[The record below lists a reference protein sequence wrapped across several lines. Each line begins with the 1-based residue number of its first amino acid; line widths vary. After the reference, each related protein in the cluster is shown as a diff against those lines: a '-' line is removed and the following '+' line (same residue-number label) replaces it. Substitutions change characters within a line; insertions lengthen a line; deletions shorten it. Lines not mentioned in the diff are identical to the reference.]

1 MGRWVPDAQG
11 RLIQAAME
19 LYSERGYEQT
29 TVAEIAKR
37 AGLTERTF
45 FRYFGDKREV
55 LFYGSELFERAMVE
69 GVERAPADLAPID
82 TVGVGLASVGHFF
95 SDMRSHSRRRQAV
108 IDANPELQERERNKL
123 AAIAVGMAAA
133 LQRRGVKASAATLAA
148 ETGIAAFKIAFAHW
162 LNDPQARDIAYHVRE
177 SLEELKSVTAGR

>member
-11 RLIQAAME
+11 RLIQAAMD

-29 TVAEIAKR
+29 TVAEIAR
-37 AGLTERTF
+37 LAGLTERTF

-55 LFYGSELFERAMVE
+55 LFFGSELFERAMVE
-69 GVERAPADLAPID
+69 GVERAPADFTPID
-82 TVGVGLASVGHFF
+82 AVGAALESIADFF
-95 SDMRSHSRRRQAV
+95 NDMRPHSQRRQAV

-133 LQRRGVKASAATLAA
+133 LQRRGVKASAATLSA
-148 ETGIAAFKIAFAHW
+148 EMGMAAFKIAFARW
-162 LNDPQARDIAYHVRE
+162 LNDQKERDIVYHIRE
-177 SLEELKSVTAGR
+177 SLEELKSVSAGR